1 MILALNNR
9 TARAGT
15 ESGAR
20 GVAPEKPGPKPGQ
33 RPGFSQA
40 ARPLAGAE
48 FLVAVGGPY
57 PGEVGRKKRIESEVD
72 SRTIV
77 PLPTPMCNLES
88 G

>member
-1 MILALNNR
+1 MSINFRGCR
-9 TARAGT
+9 T
-15 ESGAR
+15 
-20 GVAPEKPGPKPGQ
+20 KPGPKI
-33 RPGFSQA
+33 RKDQA

-48 FLVAVGGPY
+48 VLVAVGGPY
-57 PGEVGRKKRIESEVD
+57 PGEVGEEKKNGREVH